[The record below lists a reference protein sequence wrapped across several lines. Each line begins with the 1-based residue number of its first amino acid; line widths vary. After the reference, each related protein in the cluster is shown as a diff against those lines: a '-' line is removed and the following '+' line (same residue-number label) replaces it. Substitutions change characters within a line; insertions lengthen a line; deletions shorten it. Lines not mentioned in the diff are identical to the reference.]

1 MISQKMIRLAGNSSA
16 IRAMFEE
23 GNRLAALYGRENVY
37 DFSLGNPNFPAPPSV
52 TEAALDILQNTD
64 PVYLHG
70 YMSNAGYPEAR
81 EAVAGSLNRRFGT
94 AFTTANVIMTVGAAG
109 SLNIVL
115 KTLLNPGDEVI
126 AIAPY
131 FVEYGNYVDNYDG
144 VLKVVRAREDFQ
156 IDPEAV
162 AAAVTEKTKAV
173 IINTPNNP
181 TGVIYSEETLRALDE
196 ALEKKQAEFGNPIW
210 VISDEPYRELAYDG
224 AEVPWITGII
234 RNSIVCYSWS
244 KSLSLPGERIG
255 YAVVPSE
262 CDESEL
268 ILTALSIANRVCG
281 CVNAP
286 SLFQLVAARC
296 ADETTDLSG
305 YDGNRRLLYDG
316 LTEAGFECV
325 FPQGAFYIWMKTPE
339 PDDRAFSERAKKY
352 NILVV
357 PGASFAW
364 PGYVRIAYCVA
375 RQTIER
381 SMPGFRKLAEE
392 YGLSGK

>member
-1 MISQKMIRLAGNSSA
+1 M
-16 IRAMFEE
+16 
-23 GNRLAALYGRENVY
+23 
-37 DFSLGNPNFPAPPSV
+37 
-52 TEAALDILQNTD
+52 
-64 PVYLHG
+64 
-70 YMSNAGYPEAR
+70 
-81 EAVAGSLNRRFGT
+81 
-94 AFTTANVIMTVGAAG
+94 
-109 SLNIVL
+109 
-115 KTLLNPGDEVI
+115 
-126 AIAPY
+126 
-131 FVEYGNYVDNYDG
+131 
-144 VLKVVRAREDFQ
+144 
-156 IDPEAV
+156 
-162 AAAVTEKTKAV
+162 
-173 IINTPNNP
+173 
-181 TGVIYSEETLRALDE
+181 
-196 ALEKKQAEFGNPIW
+196 
-210 VISDEPYRELAYDG
+210 ISDEPYRELAYDG